1 MLQVNLTDE
10 TNLAELVSMLL
21 NGQQNEIILKK
32 DDTQSI
38 KMVLDEKTP
47 KKTKRYFGMFKDEI
61 KLAPDFDEWFDA
73 MDEEIAK
80 DFSDDPDCE
89 F

>member
-10 TNLAELVSMLL
+10 TNWTELVSMLL
-21 NGQQNEIILKK
+21 SGQQNEIILKK
-32 DDTQSI
+32 DDTRSI
-38 KMVLDEKTP
+38 KMVLDEETTAKP
-47 KKTKRYFGMFKDEI
+47 KRYFGMFKDEI

-73 MDEEIAK
+73 MDSEILE
-80 DFSDDPDCE
+80 DFSDNPDCE